1 MEDQI
6 NRGDRTNC
14 SVYPA
19 ESLYPTAKPLGQSL
33 PIEFNNQT
41 GDGIQLEKYF
51 NDKLNAKGKPE
62 F

>member
-1 MEDQI
+1 M
-6 NRGDRTNC
+6 
-14 SVYPA
+14 
-19 ESLYPTAKPLGQSL
+19 AKPLGQSL

-62 F
+62 FWPGWYIN